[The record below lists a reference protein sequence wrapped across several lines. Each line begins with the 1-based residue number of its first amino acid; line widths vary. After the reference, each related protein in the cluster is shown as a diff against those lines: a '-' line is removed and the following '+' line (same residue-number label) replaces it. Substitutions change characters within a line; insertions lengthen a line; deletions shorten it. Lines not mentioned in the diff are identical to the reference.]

1 LLFEKTKQVV
11 ACPVSVVA
19 NQDLTTAQLAERT
32 GVPAGTLR
40 VWESR
45 HGFPSPIRLP
55 GGHRRYT
62 DRDVELVREVA
73 GLREQ
78 GLSMAGAIARVNRI
92 RTSPA
97 SIFAGLREAHPET
110 QTTVISKP
118 VLLGITRA
126 IEDEYCAR
134 ASSGLLIGSFQRER
148 FYRQTERRWSEIAR
162 GAVLAVALA
171 DFPRLQDPL
180 DGVVEVPI
188 GTDQPL
194 AREWTLIVDAP
205 ASQACLAGWE
215 LASPDSIPD
224 ARRRFEVLWSFDPA
238 VVRSAS
244 EIGLAALERAAPG
257 IAARVPETILGPVSP
272 PAVALQV
279 GAALSHR
286 IVGYLAAMLE
296 S

>member
-1 LLFEKTKQVV
+1 MFEKPKQVV

-45 HGFPSPIRLP
+45 HGFPSPTRLP
-55 GGHRRYT
+55 GGHRRYA

-78 GLSMAGAIARVNRI
+78 GLSMAAAIARVNRI

-97 SIFAGLREAHPET
+97 SVFAGLREDHPEL
-110 QTTVISKP
+110 QTTVTSKP
-118 VLLGITRA
+118 VLLAITRA

-148 FYRQTERRWSEIAR
+148 FYRQTERRWREIAR

-171 DFPRLQDPL
+171 DFPRLQNPR
-180 DGVVEVPI
+180 DGVMEVPI
-188 GTDQPL
+188 AADQPL
-194 AREWTLIVDAP
+194 AREWTLIADAP
-205 ASQACLAGWE
+205 GSQACLAAWE
-215 LASPDSIPD
+215 PASQDPISD
-224 ARRRFEVLWSFDPA
+224 AHRQFEVLWSFEPT

-244 EIGLAALERAAPG
+244 EIGLAALERSVPG
-257 IAARVPETILGPVSP
+257 IAARTPATILGPVSP
-272 PAVALQV
+272 SAAALQA
-279 GAALSHR
+279 GAALAHR
-286 IVGYLAAMLE
+286 VVGYLATMLE
-296 S
+296 

>member
-1 LLFEKTKQVV
+1 
-11 ACPVSVVA
+11 VA

-78 GLSMAGAIARVNRI
+78 GLSMAAAIARVNRV

-97 SIFAGLREAHPET
+97 SIFAGLREAHPEI
-110 QTTVISKP
+110 QATVISKP
-118 VLLGITRA
+118 VLLSITRA

-134 ASSGLLIGSFQRER
+134 ASPGLLIGSFQREH

-171 DFPRLQDPL
+171 NFPRLQDPL

-205 ASQACLAGWE
+205 ASQACLAAWE

-244 EIGLAALERAAPG
+244 EIGLAALERTAPG
-257 IAARVPETILGPVSP
+257 ISARAPETILGPVSP
-272 PAVALQV
+272 PAAGLQV
-279 GAALSHR
+279 GVAFAHR
-286 IVGYLAAMLE
+286 IVGYLAAMLD